1 MGSASL
7 EAGFVVSGDI
17 CTAADCHRFGLK
29 PGPIEAE
36 YLLNRLV
43 ETAEGARLEP
53 TRRTP

>member
-43 ETAEGARLEP
+43 ETAEGPRLEP